1 MRVEF
6 ATGSSP
12 RLQIVFVFGFSLSSV
27 ALHVGF
33 MYAVRGDLV
42 FWELA

>member
-1 MRVEF
+1 M
-6 ATGSSP
+6 
-12 RLQIVFVFGFSLSSV
+12 VFVFGFSLSSSV

-42 FWELA
+42 FGNLHELMGYKHAL